1 LRLFLYRTRTGT
13 ALRAVVDNPELT
25 ALAGASPERFGQ
37 LGWAIGSMLAALAGV
52 LLAAIVSPLDATTL
66 TLLVINGFAAAMVGR
81 LRSLPLTFL
90 GGLALGL
97 TESYLVGY
105 LPVGAF
111 LSQVKPTVPMVFLLV
126 ILIVIPERRIAGRTV
141 SPRAPRVAG
150 LWESLIAGG
159 VLIGLAA
166 VVGPM
171 LSTSNLQTA
180 SHGVVLGV
188 IMLSLVLLVG
198 YAGQVSLCQMTF
210 AGLGAFAMGQ
220 VASGASW
227 WGVLAA
233 VVLAA
238 AVGAVIALPALRL
251 RGLYLALATLAFAQA
266 MDTGFFLNEH
276 TFGISGSLSVGR
288 VHIPGID
295 LNNDETFLIFLAAVF
310 ALVAIGLLALRRG
323 SYGRRLRAL
332 ADSPAASATVGM
344 NLTATKL
351 TVFAISAGL
360 AGLGGALYGQ
370 QQGLVGEPDFQ
381 LLLSLTLVLLA
392 VVWGIRTMT
401 GMLAAGLLF
410 AFFPVIQSHVPA
422 LRDLLYVGT
431 GLAAI
436 GIGRNPN
443 GVFGGNT
450 LMQKRRD
457 KRAAEAALA
466 AVALPTTGDE
476 SDTVSA
482 AR

>member
-1 LRLFLYRTRTGT
+1 
-13 ALRAVVDNPELT
+13 
-25 ALAGASPERFGQ
+25 
-37 LGWAIGSMLAALAGV
+37 
-52 LLAAIVSPLDATTL
+52 
-66 TLLVINGFAAAMVGR
+66 
-81 LRSLPLTFL
+81 
-90 GGLALGL
+90 
-97 TESYLVGY
+97 
-105 LPVGAF
+105 
-111 LSQVKPTVPMVFLLV
+111 
-126 ILIVIPERRIAGRTV
+126 
-141 SPRAPRVAG
+141 
-150 LWESLIAGG
+150 
-159 VLIGLAA
+159 
-166 VVGPM
+166 
-171 LSTSNLQTA
+171 
-180 SHGVVLGV
+180 VLGI

-233 VVLAA
+233 VGLAA
-238 AVGAVIALPALRL
+238 AVGAVIALPAIRL

-276 TFGISGSLSVGR
+276 TFGISGSLNVGR

-295 LNNDETFLIFLAAVF
+295 LNDNETFLVFLAAVF
-310 ALVAIGLLALRRG
+310 ALVAIFLLALRRG

-381 LLLSLTLVLLA
+381 LLLSLTLLLLA

-450 LMQKRRD
+450 PLQRRRD
-457 KRAAEAALA
+457 KRAAEVAAA
-466 AVALPTTGDE
+466 SIVVASSGDQSEAVRAT
-476 SDTVSA
+476 
-482 AR
+482 R

>member
-1 LRLFLYRTRTGT
+1 
-13 ALRAVVDNPELT
+13 
-25 ALAGASPERFGQ
+25 
-37 LGWAIGSMLAALAGV
+37 
-52 LLAAIVSPLDATTL
+52 
-66 TLLVINGFAAAMVGR
+66 
-81 LRSLPLTFL
+81 
-90 GGLALGL
+90 
-97 TESYLVGY
+97 
-105 LPVGAF
+105 
-111 LSQVKPTVPMVFLLV
+111 
-126 ILIVIPERRIAGRTV
+126 
-141 SPRAPRVAG
+141 
-150 LWESLIAGG
+150 
-159 VLIGLAA
+159 
-166 VVGPM
+166 
-171 LSTSNLQTA
+171 
-180 SHGVVLGV
+180 
-188 IMLSLVLLVG
+188 
-198 YAGQVSLCQMTF
+198 MTF

-220 VASGASW
+220 VANGASW

-233 VVLAA
+233 VGLAA
-238 AVGAVIALPALRL
+238 VVGAIIALPALRL

-276 TFGISGSLSVGR
+276 TFGISGSLNVGR
-288 VHIPGID
+288 VQLPGISLD
-295 LNNDETFLIFLAAVF
+295 SDQTFFVFLTVIF

-401 GMLAAGLLF
+401 GMLVAGLLF
-410 AFFPVIQSHVPA
+410 AFFPVIQSHFPA
-422 LRDLLYVGT
+422 LRDLLYLGT

-443 GVFGGNT
+443 GIFGGNT
-450 LMQKRRD
+450 PLQRRRD
-457 KRAAEAALA
+457 KRAAQAAAASIVVASSDDQSEAAR
-466 AVALPTTGDE
+466 
-476 SDTVSA
+476 A